1 MGGHGPEGGGPSGV
15 AGGMRRRPIDVTRKL
30 PLIRSQKELA
40 LDDDTKV
47 AVEVR
52 SARSAPT
59 REGMGPGYPH
69 DAPRHASR
77 RANSDCGLQ
86 QTCRRRQSR
95 SPPSFGTS
103 LRPQRAMRVAA
114 RARGR
119 RLGRAPP
126 PRGLS
131 PRAPRH

>member
-52 SARSAPT
+52 SARFARA
-59 REGMGPGYPH
+59 REGMGP
-69 DAPRHASR
+69 
-77 RANSDCGLQ
+77 
-86 QTCRRRQSR
+86 
-95 SPPSFGTS
+95 
-103 LRPQRAMRVAA
+103 
-114 RARGR
+114 
-119 RLGRAPP
+119 
-126 PRGLS
+126 
-131 PRAPRH
+131 